1 MNGDYRARKKGLGG
15 RIMDTIY
22 QDIPRIYTAVAEW
35 LACMIYCL
43 VLKRKIDNR
52 KFSLLSLA
60 MLVVQSAFLV
70 LTKNLPVTFWLPCM
84 FIAVILMYVF
94 MYLVCDTTV
103 NVVGYYCARAFLLA
117 EFAASLEWQL
127 ACFFMGRTKSV
138 VVQALLF
145 IAVYGLVFVWAHYME
160 VSITRGVYQLEINA
174 HELWA
179 AIIIAVAIFAFSN
192 LSFILQNTPF
202 SSEVAADIFY
212 IRTLVDIAGIMILYV
227 YQSRI
232 CELLAEKELRNIH
245 AMLKAQYD
253 KYRNYQNSFDLI
265 NMKYHDLKHQI
276 AGLRAE
282 MSDEERKEWIDTL
295 EQELEAYS
303 PELQTGNSVLDTL
316 IAGKMLN
323 CRANNIKITCVAD
336 GNILDFMHVADI
348 CTIFGNAL
356 DNAIENVSLI
366 GDQEK
371 RLIHIAISPK
381 KNFVLI
387 QINNYC
393 ESRLNIKNGYP
404 VTTKADKG
412 NHGFGLKS
420 IRYTVEKYHGT
431 LNFDIN
437 DNWFELRILIPQ
449 QE

>member
-1 MNGDYRARKKGLGG
+1 MEN
-15 RIMDTIY
+15 IY
-22 QDIPRIYTAVAEW
+22 QDIPRLYTALAEW

-43 VLKRKIDNR
+43 VLKRKIRN
-52 KFSLLSLA
+52 KTFIIFSVLA
-60 MLVVQSAFLV
+60 LIVQSVFLV
-70 LTKNLPVTFWLPCM
+70 FTKNLPVIFWIPCM
-84 FIAVILMYVF
+84 LIAVGF
-94 MYLVCDTTV
+94 MYLFLYLTCDTSR

-117 EFAASLEWQL
+117 ELAASLEWQL
-127 ACFFMGRTKSV
+127 ACFFLTKNDSYAIQFLILVSV
-138 VVQALLF
+138 YV
-145 IAVYGLVFVWAHYME
+145 LVFTWAHYME
-160 VSITRGVYQLEINA
+160 VSITRGIFQLEINY

-179 AIIIAVAIFAFSN
+179 AIAIATAIFAFSN
-192 LSFILQNTPF
+192 LSFIVQNTPF
-202 SSEVAADIFY
+202 SAGVTADVFY

-245 AMLKAQYD
+245 SMLKAQYD
-253 KYRNYQNSFDLI
+253 KYRGYQTTFDMI

-276 AGLRAE
+276 AGLRSE
-282 MSDEERKEWIDTL
+282 MSDEERKKWIDTL
-295 EQELEAYS
+295 EQELESYS

-316 IAGKMLN
+316 IAGKMMN

-348 CTIFGNAL
+348 CTVFGNAL
-356 DNAIENVSLI
+356 DNAIESVSLI
-366 GDQEK
+366 EDPEK
-371 RLIHIAISPK
+371 RLIHMAISPK

-393 ESRLNIKNGYP
+393 ENHITMKNGYP

-420 IRYTVEKYHGT
+420 IRYTLEKYHGT
-431 LNFDIN
+431 VNFDIK
-437 DNWFELRILIPQ
+437 DNWFELKMLIPKGGVS
-449 QE
+449 